1 MEAWLHSFLPPQSR
15 QSSCGLRWKRWDTL
29 EPMGAADSRTED
41 KQKVG
46 TDFTIFEIVLG
57 LETNTTFCP
66 PIFFLSSP
74 ASTSVAQK
82 QTHRWSHFNV
92 TSVLQLDPPHTTP
105 ISSPVGEVLWFLT
118 SLSCDV
124 SRWYSCAMIHVYIVL
139 EHPTCLARVGD
150 H

>member
-1 MEAWLHSFLPPQSR
+1 MVAQLPAPTKQTEQLWAEVEALGHAGAHGELP
-15 QSSCGLRWKRWDTL
+15 TL
-29 EPMGAADSRTED
+29 GRED

-46 TDFTIFEIVLG
+46 TNFTIFEVVPG
-57 LETNTTFCP
+57 LETNPTFCP
-66 PIFFLSSP
+66 PSFFLFPP

-82 QTHRWSHFNV
+82 QAHRWSHFNV